1 MHRYLTGSAIICAI
15 LALSGCHWNRPTKIE
30 YVTPDV
36 PKVLREPVA
45 VPNRNADTLA
55 DVGLI
60 LTDHVEALG
69 KANGRIVA
77 TDCIL
82 TAAERGETPDCL

>member
-1 MHRYLTGSAIICAI
+1 MRHCLMIFAVCLIASCGPETEYR
-15 LALSGCHWNRPTKIE
+15 

-36 PKVLREPVA
+36 PAELRTPVP
-45 VPNRNADTLA
+45 VPKRKAETLA
-55 DVGLI
+55 DVGVI

-82 TAAERGETPDCL
+82 TAAETGETNDGCAE